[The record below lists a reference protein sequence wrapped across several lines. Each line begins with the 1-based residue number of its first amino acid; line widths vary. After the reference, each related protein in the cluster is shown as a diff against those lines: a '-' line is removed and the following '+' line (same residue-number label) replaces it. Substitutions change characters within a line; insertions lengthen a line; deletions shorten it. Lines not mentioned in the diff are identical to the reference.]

1 MTEPQSRKD
10 KQRPQTYFTRR
21 SALLAIGGAASAGA
35 LLSCGS
41 GSDDTT
47 ASSTSSTSTTST
59 SSTSTTSTA
68 TTTSTSSSTCAVTP
82 EGEIGPYFVDDSAT
96 GFNRSDIR
104 SNLDGTGTQT
114 GIPLTLTITVQDSE
128 NSCTGLQGAQV
139 DIWHCNADGV
149 YSAED
154 VEDTSGLTWLRGYQV
169 TDSEGQVT
177 FTTIFPGW
185 YAGRT
190 THIHLRVRSKYSE
203 ASSTSDG
210 TNTTQLF
217 FPQTTIDTINTS
229 VAPYSSHGTNSTTN
243 ATDRVYTDQTDG
255 KMELTLS
262 GDGTSGYVT
271 SVTIDLPITAST

>member
-21 SALLAIGGAASAGA
+21 SALLAIGGAAGAGA
-35 LLSCGS
+35 LLSCGG

-59 SSTSTTSTA
+59 ST
-68 TTTSTSSSTCAVTP
+68 TTTSTSSSTCAATP

-104 SNLDGTGTQT
+104 SDLDGTETQT

-128 NSCTGLQGAQV
+128 NSCIGLQGAQV

-169 TDSEGQVT
+169 TDSAGQVT

-210 TNTTQLF
+210 TNTTQVF

-243 ATDRVYTDQTDG
+243 ATDHVYTDETDG

-262 GDGTSGYVT
+262 GDSTSGYLT